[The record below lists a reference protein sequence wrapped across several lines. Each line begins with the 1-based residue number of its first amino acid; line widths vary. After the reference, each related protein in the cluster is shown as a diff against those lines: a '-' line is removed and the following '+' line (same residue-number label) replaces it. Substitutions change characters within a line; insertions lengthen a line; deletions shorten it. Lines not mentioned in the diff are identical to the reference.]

1 MHAGF
6 STTCYSQLTI
16 RLLVLVG
23 WRRVSRLWPMHVVIA
38 CDKFKGSL
46 SALEACQ
53 AIERGLGAGVTVEH
67 CPIADGGEGFVEAM
81 VVAAGGTKIIAP
93 ARDPL
98 GRSVEADYGLIE
110 GADGLTAVIE
120 MAAASGMW
128 RLSPAERNPRLTS
141 TSGTGDLIRHAI
153 GVSGAKRLLIGLGG
167 SATNDGGVGMAS
179 ALGIRFLNEA
189 GTPLEPWPESI
200 ANVASIDESGRIP
213 LPEILV
219 ACDVDHPLLG
229 PRGASAVFGPQKGAS
244 PGDVAFLDGVLARL
258 VEVSAGGGQSLIP
271 GAGAAG
277 GLGFGLL
284 RFTGA
289 QLVSGFDLVADALGL
304 AAKLSTADLVITGEG
319 SLDEQ
324 TLGGK
329 GPAGVA
335 RLARSL
341 GKPVAAFAG
350 RALPVA
356 AEAFDAMF
364 DLSGY
369 GLSTEESMRLGGELL
384 EARVAEAK
392 GLLVDL
398 VRG

>member
-1 MHAGF
+1 
-6 STTCYSQLTI
+6 
-16 RLLVLVG
+16 
-23 WRRVSRLWPMHVVIA
+23 MHVVIA

-46 SALEACQ
+46 TAMEACL
-53 AIERGLGAGVTVEH
+53 AIGRGLGTGVTVEY

-81 VVAAGGTKIIAP
+81 VVAAGGVKVA
-93 ARDPL
+93 ALVRDPL
-98 GRSVEADYGLIE
+98 GRLVMADYGLIE
-110 GADGLTAVIE
+110 GAEGGTAVIE

-128 RLSPAERNPRLTS
+128 RLTREERNLRRTS
-141 TSGTGDLIRHAI
+141 TAGTGDLIRHAI
-153 GVSGAKRLLIGLGG
+153 EISGAKRLLIGLGG
-167 SATNDGGVGMAS
+167 SATNDGGVGMAA
-179 ALGIRFLNEA
+179 ALGIRFTDETGA
-189 GTPLEPWPESI
+189 ALEPWPEAMVGLAMLEESARI
-200 ANVASIDESGRIP
+200 A

-229 PRGASAVFGPQKGAS
+229 ERGASAVFGPQKGATLD
-244 PGDVAFLDGVLARL
+244 DVAFLDGVLAR
-258 VEVSAGGGQSLIP
+258 VVKVSGGERLALMR

-277 GLGFGLL
+277 GLGFGLM
-284 RFTGA
+284 RFAGA
-289 QLVSGFDLVADALGL
+289 ELVSGFDLVAGALGL
-304 AAKLSTADLVITGEG
+304 AEKFFTADLVITGEG
-319 SLDEQ
+319 MLDEQ

-341 GKPVAAFAG
+341 GKPVVAFAG
-350 RALPVA
+350 RALPVV

-364 DLSGY
+364 DLTGA
-369 GLSTEESMRLGGELL
+369 GLPMEESMRRGGELL

>member
-1 MHAGF
+1 
-6 STTCYSQLTI
+6 
-16 RLLVLVG
+16 
-23 WRRVSRLWPMHVVIA
+23 MHVVIA

-81 VVAAGGTKIIAP
+81 VVAAGGTKVTAS

-98 GRSVEADYGLIE
+98 GRPIEADYGLIN

-128 RLSPAERNPRLTS
+128 RLFPEERNPRRTS
-141 TSGTGDLIRHAI
+141 TAGTGDLIRHAI
-153 GVSGAKRLLIGLGG
+153 EISVAKRLLIGLGG
-167 SATNDGGVGMAS
+167 SATNDGGVGMAL
-179 ALGIRFLNEA
+179 ALGVRFLDQTGA
-189 GTPLEPWPESI
+189 TLEPWPEAISEL
-200 ANVASIDESGRIP
+200 ASMDESARMD

-229 PRGASAVFGPQKGAS
+229 ERGASAVFGPQKGAS
-244 PGDVAFLDGVLARL
+244 PEDVEFLDGALARL
-258 VEVSAGGGQSLIP
+258 VKVSGGEMQSLTP

-284 RFTGA
+284 RFAGA
-289 QLVSGFDLVADALGL
+289 RLVSGFDLVADALGL
-304 AAKLSTADLVITGEG
+304 AEKFSKADLVITGEG

-341 GKPVAAFAG
+341 GKPVVAFAG

-356 AEAFDAMF
+356 AEAFDGMF

-369 GLSTEESMRLGGELL
+369 GLSVDESMRRGGELL

-392 GLLVDL
+392 GLLDDL

>member
-1 MHAGF
+1 
-6 STTCYSQLTI
+6 
-16 RLLVLVG
+16 
-23 WRRVSRLWPMHVVIA
+23 MHVVIA

-46 SALEACQ
+46 SALEACR
-53 AIERGLGAGVTVEH
+53 AIERGLGTGVTVEH
-67 CPIADGGEGFVEAM
+67 CPIADGGEGFVDAM
-81 VVAAGGTKIIAP
+81 VVAAGGTKVTAF

-98 GRSVEADYGLIE
+98 GRQVESVYGLI
-110 GADGLTAVIE
+110 GGPDGLTAVIE

-128 RLSPAERNPRLTS
+128 RLSPEERNPRLTS
-141 TSGTGDLIRHAI
+141 TAGTGDLIRHAI
-153 GVSGAKRLLIGLGG
+153 EVSGAKRLLIGLGG
-167 SATNDGGVGMAS
+167 SATNDGGVGLAA
-179 ALGIRFLNEA
+179 ALGIRFLDSA
-189 GTPLEPWPESI
+189 GQSLDSWPESM
-200 ANVASIDESGRIP
+200 AGLASIDESGRIA

-229 PRGASAVFGPQKGAS
+229 ERGASAVFGPQKGAS
-244 PGDVAFLDGVLARL
+244 PKDVEFLDGVLARL
-258 VEVSAGGGQSLIP
+258 VEVSGGDPLAVFP

-289 QLVSGFDLVADALGL
+289 KLVSGFDLVADALGL
-304 AAKLSTADLVITGEG
+304 ASKLSNADLVITGEG

-341 GKPVAAFAG
+341 GKPVVAFAG
-350 RALPVA
+350 RALPVVG
-356 AEAFDAMF
+356 EAFDAMF
-364 DLSGY
+364 DLSVY
-369 GLSTEESMRLGGELL
+369 GLPVEESMKRGGELL
-384 EARVAEAK
+384 EARVTEAK

>member
-1 MHAGF
+1 
-6 STTCYSQLTI
+6 
-16 RLLVLVG
+16 
-23 WRRVSRLWPMHVVIA
+23 MHVVIV

-46 SALEACQ
+46 SALEACK
-53 AIERGLGAGVTVEH
+53 AIERGLGAGVTVEQ

-81 VVAAGGTKIIAP
+81 VVATGGTKVRAP

-98 GRSVEADYGLIE
+98 GRPIVAEYGLIGE
-110 GADGLTAVIE
+110 HENSTAVIE

-128 RLSPAERNPRLTS
+128 RLTAAEWNPCRTS
-141 TSGTGDLIRHAI
+141 TAGTGDLMRHAI
-153 GVSGAKRLLIGLGG
+153 EVSGAKRLLIGLGG
-167 SATNDGGVGMAS
+167 SATNDGGAGMAS
-179 ALGIRFLNEA
+179 ALGIRFSDETGA
-189 GTPLEPWPESI
+189 VLEPWPDAMAGLAAIE
-200 ANVASIDESGRIP
+200 ESGRLD

-219 ACDVDHPLLG
+219 ACDVHHPLLG
-229 PRGASAVFGPQKGAS
+229 ERGASAVFGPQKGAS
-244 PGDVAFLDGVLARL
+244 AADVEFLDGVLARL
-258 VEVSAGGGQSLIP
+258 VKLSGGEKQSLTP

-284 RFTGA
+284 RFAGA
-289 QLVSGFDLVADALGL
+289 RLVSGFDLVADALDL
-304 AAKLSTADLVITGEG
+304 AEKLSRADLVITGEG

-341 GKPVAAFAG
+341 GKPVVAFAG
-350 RALPVA
+350 SALPIA
-356 AEAFDAMF
+356 AGAFDATF

-369 GLSTEESMRLGGELL
+369 GLPLEESMHRGGELL
-384 EARVAEAK
+384 EARVAEVK
-392 GLLVDL
+392 GLLGDL

>member
-1 MHAGF
+1 
-6 STTCYSQLTI
+6 
-16 RLLVLVG
+16 
-23 WRRVSRLWPMHVVIA
+23 MHVVIA

-46 SALEACQ
+46 TALEACL
-53 AIERGLGAGVTVEH
+53 AIGRGLGAGVTVEY
-67 CPIADGGEGFVEAM
+67 CPIADGGEGFVDAM
-81 VVAAGGTKIIAP
+81 VMAAGGLKVVAA

-98 GRSVEADYGLIE
+98 GRVVMADYGLIE
-110 GADGLTAVIE
+110 AADGGTAVIE

-128 RLSPAERNPRLTS
+128 RLTREERNPRWT
-141 TSGTGDLIRHAI
+141 TTAGTGDLIRHAVEI
-153 GVSGAKRLLIGLGG
+153 SGAKRLLVGLGG
-167 SATNDGGVGMAS
+167 SATNDGGVGMAA
-179 ALGIRFLNEA
+179 ALGIRFTDEMGA
-189 GTPLEPWPESI
+189 VLESWPE
-200 ANVASIDESGRIP
+200 AMAGLAMLEESGRIA

-229 PRGASAVFGPQKGAS
+229 ERGAAAVFGPQKGATAD
-244 PGDVAFLDGVLARL
+244 DVNFLDDVLARL
-258 VEVSAGGGQSLIP
+258 VKVSGGERLARMP

-284 RFTGA
+284 RFAGA
-289 QLVSGFDLVADALGL
+289 ELVSGFDLVAGVLGL
-304 AAKLSTADLVITGEG
+304 AEKLAAADLVITGEG
-319 SLDEQ
+319 MLDEQ

-341 GKPVAAFAG
+341 GKPVVAFAG

-364 DLSGY
+364 DLTGE
-369 GLSTEESMRLGGELL
+369 GLPIEESMRRGGELL
-384 EARVAEAK
+384 EARVAEVK

>member
-1 MHAGF
+1 
-6 STTCYSQLTI
+6 
-16 RLLVLVG
+16 
-23 WRRVSRLWPMHVVIA
+23 MHVVIA

-53 AIERGLGAGVTVEH
+53 AIARGLGDGVTVEH
-67 CPIADGGEGFVEAM
+67 CPIADGGEGFVDAM
-81 VVAAGGTKIIAP
+81 VIAGGGTTVTAT

-98 GRSVEADYGLIE
+98 GRRVQADYGLIGGE
-110 GADGLTAVIE
+110 ESRTAVIE

-128 RLSPAERNPRLTS
+128 RLTSGERNPRQAS
-141 TSGTGDLIRHAI
+141 TLGTGDLMRHAVQI
-153 GVSGAKRLLIGLGG
+153 SGAKRLLIGLGG
-167 SATNDGGVGMAS
+167 SATNDGGAGMAS
-179 ALGIRFLNEA
+179 ALGVAFLDEN
-189 GTPLEPWPESI
+189 GGLLEPFPEALKRLAAI
-200 ANVASIDESGRIP
+200 EEPRRLD

-229 PRGASAVFGPQKGAS
+229 ARGASAVFGPQKGAT
-244 PGDVAFLDGVLARL
+244 PEDVVFLDGVLSRL
-258 VEVSAGGGQSLIP
+258 VEISGGQAQALTP

-284 RFTGA
+284 RFAGA
-289 QLVSGFDLVADALGL
+289 KLVSGFDLVADALGL
-304 AAKLSTADLVITGEG
+304 AEKLSRADLVITGEG

-335 RLARSL
+335 RMARTL
-341 GKPVAAFAG
+341 GKPVVAFAG

-356 AEAFDAMF
+356 APAFDRMF
-364 DLSGY
+364 DLSGS
-369 GLSTEESMRLGGELL
+369 GLTVEESMRRGGELL
-384 EARVAEAK
+384 EARVAQAK
-392 GLLVDL
+392 DLLRDL

>member
-1 MHAGF
+1 
-6 STTCYSQLTI
+6 
-16 RLLVLVG
+16 
-23 WRRVSRLWPMHVVIA
+23 MHVVIA

-46 SALEACQ
+46 SALEACR

-81 VVAAGGTKIIAP
+81 VAAAGGTKVTAP

-98 GRSVEADYGLIE
+98 GRPIEADYGLI
-110 GADGLTAVIE
+110 DGVDGVTAVIE

-128 RLSPAERNPRLTS
+128 RLLPEERNPCRTS
-141 TSGTGDLIRHAI
+141 TAGTGDLIRHALQ
-153 GVSGAKRLLIGLGG
+153 VSGAKRLLIGLGG
-167 SATNDGGVGMAS
+167 SATNDGGVGMVS
-179 ALGIRFLNEA
+179 ALGIRFFDGSGA
-189 GTPLEPWPESI
+189 MLEPWPDAMSEL
-200 ANVASIDESGRIP
+200 ASMDESHRIA

-229 PRGASAVFGPQKGAS
+229 VRGASAVFGPQKGAS
-244 PGDVAFLDGVLARL
+244 PEDVAFLDGVLARL
-258 VEVSAGGGQSLIP
+258 VGVSGGESQSLTP

-284 RFTGA
+284 RFAGA

-304 AAKLSTADLVITGEG
+304 AEKLSKADLVITGEG

-341 GKPVAAFAG
+341 GKPVVAFAG

-369 GLSTEESMRLGGELL
+369 GLSVEESMRRGGELL

-392 GLLVDL
+392 GLLDDL

>member
-1 MHAGF
+1 
-6 STTCYSQLTI
+6 
-16 RLLVLVG
+16 
-23 WRRVSRLWPMHVVIA
+23 MHVVIA

-53 AIERGLGAGVTVEH
+53 AIERGLGAGVTVEQ

-81 VVAAGGTKIIAP
+81 VAAAGGTKVTAVV
-93 ARDPL
+93 RDPL
-98 GRSVEADYGLIE
+98 GRSVEADYGLIGE
-110 GADGLTAVIE
+110 PGALTAVIE

-128 RLSPAERNPRLTS
+128 RLTSEERNPRRTS
-141 TSGTGDLIRHAI
+141 TAGTGDLMRHAI
-153 GVSGAKRLLIGLGG
+153 EVSGAKRLLIGLGG
-167 SATNDGGVGMAS
+167 SATNDGGVGMAA
-179 ALGIRFLNEA
+179 ALGIRFADETGGA
-189 GTPLEPWPESI
+189 LEPWPDSI
-200 ANVASIDESGRIP
+200 TALAVIDESGRLA

-229 PRGASAVFGPQKGAS
+229 TRGASVVFGPQKGAS
-244 PGDVAFLDGVLARL
+244 AADVVFLNEVLARL
-258 VEVSAGGGQSLIP
+258 VRVSDGEAQSLTP

-284 RFTGA
+284 RFAGA
-289 QLVSGFDLVADALGL
+289 RLVSGFDLVADALGL
-304 AAKLSTADLVITGEG
+304 ADRLSRADLVITGEG

-341 GKPVAAFAG
+341 GKPVVAFAG
-350 RALPVA
+350 RALPIA
-356 AEAFDAMF
+356 AGAFDATF

-369 GLSTEESMRLGGELL
+369 GLPLEESMRRGGELL
-384 EARVAEAK
+384 EARVGEVK
-392 GLLVDL
+392 GLLGDL

>member
-1 MHAGF
+1 
-6 STTCYSQLTI
+6 
-16 RLLVLVG
+16 
-23 WRRVSRLWPMHVVIA
+23 MHVVVA

-53 AIERGLGAGVTVEH
+53 AIERGLGDGVTVEQ

-81 VVAAGGTKIIAP
+81 VTAGGGRRVEAEV
-93 ARDPL
+93 RDPL
-98 GRSVEADYGLIE
+98 GRPVKAVYGLIE
-110 GADGLTAVIE
+110 SGKGLTAVIE
-120 MAAASGMW
+120 MAAASGLW
-128 RLSPAERNPRLTS
+128 RLQAEERQPKWTS
-141 TSGTGDLIRHAI
+141 TAGTGDLMRHAI
-153 GVSGAKRLLIGLGG
+153 EVSGAKHLLVGLGG
-167 SATNDGGVGMAS
+167 SATNDGGAGMAS
-179 ALGIRFLNEA
+179 ALGVEFFNEDGHSFDPNPVA
-189 GTPLEPWPESI
+189 LASLARLEESER
-200 ANVASIDESGRIP
+200 ID

-229 PRGASAVFGPQKGAS
+229 SRGASAVFGPQKGAS
-244 PGDVAFLDGVLARL
+244 AEDVDFLETVLNRL
-258 VEVSAGGGQSLIP
+258 VRVGEGEDQAAVP

-284 RFTGA
+284 RFAGA
-289 QLVSGFDLVADALGL
+289 RLVSGFDLVADALGL
-304 AAKLSTADLVITGEG
+304 AGKLAAADLVITGEG

-335 RLARSL
+335 RLARSM
-341 GKPVAAFAG
+341 GKPVVAFAG

-356 AEAFDAMF
+356 GEAFDAMF
-364 DLSGY
+364 DLSVY
-369 GLSTEESMRLGGELL
+369 GLPVEESMTRGGELL

-392 GLLVDL
+392 GLLVEM